1 MCIFHCTVIHALD
14 LSQQIYSTQFL
25 VYMKIYP
32 IKEYNKKIK
41 WWSACSALTFIFFF
55 TVVQHELTINSD
67 YKITNQISFSS
78 YIILYGDPSLKTNTI
93 SK

>member
-1 MCIFHCTVIHALD
+1 MKRMFCFDFH
-14 LSQQIYSTQFL
+14 
-25 VYMKIYP
+25 
-32 IKEYNKKIK
+32 
-41 WWSACSALTFIFFF
+41 FFF

-78 YIILYGDPSLKTNTI
+78 YIILYRDPSLKTNTI